1 MITYQSQAEIIQK
14 PYLSITDVRGL
25 VPIGYQQARKI
36 ITEIRD
42 DLEKEGKPTFRT
54 KQLLAP
60 TSEVLKRLG
69 LNASVIRKQAK
80 ESAV

>member
-1 MITYQSQAEIIQK
+1 MITFESQAEIIKK
-14 PYLSITDVRGL
+14 PYLSIQDVRGL

-36 ITEIRD
+36 LIEIREEN
-42 DLEKEGKPTFRT
+42 EKEGKPTFKT

-69 LNASVIRKQAK
+69 LSASNIRKQAK
-80 ESAV
+80 ESSA